1 MDIDNAE
8 DTWSSRGQK
17 RKREMS
23 GDILARH
30 SQPKLRRVEVS
41 DEQGPPLSCKVAAAD
56 GDADPLRIV
65 ITGEFNIDTINEWEC
80 TALEIAALGGSAE
93 AIGLLLKEG
102 AQIGQVNNQGRTP
115 LHMAAGNGQTETIGL
130 LLKEGAQ
137 IGQVDNDGNTHCI

>member
-1 MDIDNAE
+1 
-8 DTWSSRGQK
+8 
-17 RKREMS
+17 
-23 GDILARH
+23 
-30 SQPKLRRVEVS
+30 
-41 DEQGPPLSCKVAAAD
+41 
-56 GDADPLRIV
+56 
-65 ITGEFNIDTINEWEC
+65 
-80 TALEIAALGGSAE
+80 LEIAALGGSAE